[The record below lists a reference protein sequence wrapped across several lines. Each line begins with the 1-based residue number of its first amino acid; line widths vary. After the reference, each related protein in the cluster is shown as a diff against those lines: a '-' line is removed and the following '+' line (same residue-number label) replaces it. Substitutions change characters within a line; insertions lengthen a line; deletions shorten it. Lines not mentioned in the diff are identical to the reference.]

1 MKSFFVGLV
10 LLSVSPLAAGENWPQ
25 FRGVNSAARTTS
37 SASLPTDVG
46 PESRVV
52 WKVALPPG
60 HSSPVVFGDRIYL
73 TAVQDEKQLVTI
85 ALDRATGKELWRVEA
100 PHDKLEEIH
109 SIGSHAQST
118 VCTDGE
124 RIVAFFGSCGLF
136 CYDASG
142 KLLWSQPMGPFNNGF
157 GAGSSPI
164 LVDDF
169 VILSQDHDT
178 DSFLAAYDKQ
188 TGKEVWR
195 TDRSE
200 FPRNYCTPIVW
211 TVDGRKQIVVA
222 ATLRVVGY
230 DLATGSELWT
240 VRGIARAVCSSPV
253 LGDDNTLY
261 VASWAAGGDAGELI
275 RLDPFETA
283 LAEFDKNQDE
293 LLSEDE
299 LDKGAVKQRF
309 PQIDRDKTGT
319 ITRAEY
325 DYFRMLFD
333 KSKNNVVAIR
343 PGGMGDVSAT
353 HVVWEQNKLVPFCAS
368 PVYAAGVVFTV
379 KDGGIVSSLDAAT
392 GKALKQ
398 GRLPASN
405 EYYASP
411 VAGDDKVFFANDE
424 GQLTVIRAVGE
435 WDVLHSADFEEPIY
449 ATPALVDGRI
459 YLRTNGHLYCFAE
472 AAK

>member
-1 MKSFFVGLV
+1 MNRFFLV
-10 LLSVSPLAAGENWPQ
+10 TILSTSTLVAAENWPQ
-25 FRGVNSAARTTS
+25 FRGTNSSARTTS

-46 PESRVV
+46 PERHVV

-60 HSSPVVFGDRIYL
+60 HSSPVVFGDRIYV
-73 TAVQDEKQLVTI
+73 TAVADEKQLVTI
-85 ALDRATGKELWRVEA
+85 ALDRATGKELWRAEA
-100 PHDKLEEIH
+100 PHEKLEEIH
-109 SIGSHAQST
+109 TIGSHAQST
-118 VCTDGE
+118 VCTDGQHV
-124 RIVAFFGSCGLF
+124 VAFFGSCGLF
-136 CYDASG
+136 CYDADG

-164 LVDDF
+164 LVDDL

-178 DSFLAAYDKQ
+178 DSFLAAYDKR
-188 TGKEVWR
+188 TGREVWR

-200 FPRNYCTPIVW
+200 FPRNYCTPVVW
-211 TVDGRKQIVVA
+211 TVDGQKQIVVA

-230 DLATGSELWT
+230 DLVTGSELWT
-240 VRGIARAVCSSPV
+240 VRGIARSVCASPV

-275 RLDPFETA
+275 RLDPFETM
-283 LAEFDKNQDE
+283 LAEFDKNKDE
-293 LLSEDE
+293 SLTEDE

-333 KSKNNVVAIR
+333 KSKNNVLAIK
-343 PGGMGDVSAT
+343 PGGAGDVSST
-353 HVVWEQNKLVPFCAS
+353 HVVWEQSKLVPFCAS
-368 PVYAAGVVFTV
+368 PVYDRGVVFTV

-411 VAGDDKVFFANDE
+411 VAGDGKVYFANDE
-424 GQLTVIRAVGE
+424 GQLTVISAVGSWE
-435 WDVLHSADFEEPIY
+435 VLHSADFGEPIY
-449 ATPALVDGRI
+449 GTPALVDGRI
-459 YLRTNGHLYCFAE
+459 YLRTNGHLYCFDGAVN
-472 AAK
+472 